1 MNAAHPCDAYSTLE
15 IRSRYTR
22 DVLACVLQ
30 HPKGGWCKHDS
41 KSLPPQA
48 AVWTSVVA
56 SSDIRGAQRK
66 LSERGGRFTKNN
78 AQRDAH
84 YSQKQNVIVTVVDTP
99 RSKARTAPILQHN
112 ERMRHLLSKRN
123 LSIARTRQISGDDP
137 MES

>member
-1 MNAAHPCDAYSTLE
+1 MIAKAYHHRQRFGRLLSL
-15 IRSRYTR
+15 
-22 DVLACVLQ
+22 VLIFVG
-30 HPKGGWCKHDS
+30 PNE
-41 KSLPPQA
+41 
-48 AVWTSVVA
+48 
-56 SSDIRGAQRK
+56 K